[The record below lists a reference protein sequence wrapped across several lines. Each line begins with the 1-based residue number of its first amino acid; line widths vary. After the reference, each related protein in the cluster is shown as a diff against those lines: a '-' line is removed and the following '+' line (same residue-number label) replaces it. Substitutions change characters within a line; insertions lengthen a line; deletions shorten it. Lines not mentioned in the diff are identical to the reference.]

1 MNVMDTYIKK
11 FYNNKNYIGD
21 IDYLISVFLIF
32 SILFLP
38 SFKISSSLSIRIED
52 LLFLFVFLI
61 FIFKR
66 KMLLNKQILLIFTL
80 AMVELFS
87 IVINK
92 NILYVSALW
101 EPIKILK
108 FIVFLNVFF
117 KAFIKYRQRFI
128 KIFEIFFIFLI
139 FINFIQYFNF
149 FNFNNYIGRLYIP
162 EVHLSVFM
170 ERQDIK
176 RLLGLMGNP
185 NNNAILFS
193 FFYALFMSLYLSL
206 RSKKYLYISLL
217 SFLIVI
223 LCQSRTT
230 FLALLFS
237 MFFIPFFAGLNHK
250 KRHLKTVL
258 TSLII
263 VGFIVI
269 VYNILPISYLRSI
282 KNMDI
287 EEISSWQERI
297 IVWNYI
303 LDNVRQQLI
312 LGTGGFKEFYYS
324 RNIDIDSGYFWFL
337 YNFGLISLL
346 TYLIFLLYQIYISF
360 KFRKLLFS
368 YLNFSFLSII
378 LITSITNAPF
388 QEPRLNLIIAVTIA
402 FFISHRIMKER
413 IDDYGI

>member
-1 MNVMDTYIKK
+1 MDTLIKK
-11 FYNNKNYIGD
+11 HNNNKNYIWD

-38 SFKISSSLSIRIED
+38 SFRVSSSLSIRIED
-52 LLFLFVFLI
+52 LLFLFI
-61 FIFKR
+61 FPITIFKR
-66 KMLLNKQILLIFTL
+66 RFLINNQVLIVFFL
-80 AMVELFS
+80 AIIELFS
-87 IVINK
+87 IIINK

-108 FIVFLNVFF
+108 FIIFLNVFF
-117 KAFIKYRQRFI
+117 KAFIKYSQRFI
-128 KIFEIFFIFLI
+128 KIFEIFFVLI
-139 FINFIQYFNF
+139 VFMNVIQYFNLF
-149 FNFNNYIGRLYIP
+149 GFNNYIGRLYIP
-162 EVHLSVFM
+162 EIHLSVFM

-176 RLLGLMGNP
+176 RLLGIMGNP

-193 FFYALFMSLYLSL
+193 FFYALFMALYLSL
-206 RSKKYLYISLL
+206 RSKKYLYISLI
-217 SFLIVI
+217 SFLMVI

-237 MFFIPFFAGLNHK
+237 TFFIPFFTGSK
-250 KRHLKTVL
+250 YEERYLKTIL

-269 VYNILPISYLRSI
+269 IYNILPISYLKSI
-282 KNMDI
+282 KNMNI
-287 EEISSWQERI
+287 EEMSSWQKRI

-303 LDNVRQQLI
+303 LDNIKQQLI

-324 RNIDIDSGYFWFL
+324 KNIDIDSGYLWFL

-388 QEPRLNLIIAVTIA
+388 QEPRLNLIIAVTNA
-402 FFISHRIMKER
+402 FFNTHRIMKER
-413 IDDYGI
+413 IDNYGI

>member
-1 MNVMDTYIKK
+1 
-11 FYNNKNYIGD
+11 
-21 IDYLISVFLIF
+21 
-32 SILFLP
+32 
-38 SFKISSSLSIRIED
+38 
-52 LLFLFVFLI
+52 
-61 FIFKR
+61 
-66 KMLLNKQILLIFTL
+66 
-80 AMVELFS
+80 
-87 IVINK
+87 
-92 NILYVSALW
+92 
-101 EPIKILK
+101 
-108 FIVFLNVFF
+108 
-117 KAFIKYRQRFI
+117 
-128 KIFEIFFIFLI
+128 
-139 FINFIQYFNF
+139 
-149 FNFNNYIGRLYIP
+149 
-162 EVHLSVFM
+162 M

-237 MFFIPFFAGLNHK
+237 TFFIPFFTGSKHK
-250 KRHLKTVL
+250 KRYLKSIL
-258 TSLII
+258 TSLIM

-269 VYNILPISYLRSI
+269 VYNILPISYLKSI

-287 EEISSWQERI
+287 EEMSSWQERI

-303 LDNVRQQLI
+303 LDNVKQQLI

-346 TYLIFLLYQIYISF
+346 TYLVFLLYQIYISF

-402 FFISHRIMKER
+402 FFDSHRIMKER
-413 IDDYGI
+413 IDNYGI